1 MIKVRTV
8 TDFDVLDAVR
18 ETAKAAPAR
27 MRRKLG
33 AIARGPRAQRLI
45 IRLSTEPGRP
55 RYPLRWKSAKQ
66 RRYVMARL
74 RETGNLPYVRTHGL
88 ARGWAVTLDSIQEGA
103 GAFIVSNPS
112 RAAEYVQGD
121 FAQPYHLDSGWPQ
134 AAPIIQEFAAGF
146 ESDVIDAWYEVTTL

>member
-1 MIKVRTV
+1 MIRVRTV

-18 ETAKAAPAR
+18 ETAKQAPAR
-27 MRRKLG
+27 MRRKLD

-45 IRLSTEPGRP
+45 IRLSSEPGRP

-66 RRYVMARL
+66 RRYVMAKL
-74 RETGNLPYVRTHGL
+74 REAGNLPYERSH
-88 ARGWAVTLDSIQEGA
+88 AISRGWVFLLDSIQEGQ
-103 GAFIVSNPS
+103 GSFIAQNPA
-112 RAAEYVQGD
+112 RGVEYVQGD
-121 FAQPYHLDSGWPQ
+121 YAQMMHIDTGWPQ